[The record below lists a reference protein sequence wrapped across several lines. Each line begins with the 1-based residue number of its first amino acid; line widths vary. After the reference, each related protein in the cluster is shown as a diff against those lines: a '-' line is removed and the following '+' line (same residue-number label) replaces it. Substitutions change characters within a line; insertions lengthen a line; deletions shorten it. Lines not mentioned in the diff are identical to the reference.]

1 MATPALRA
9 LREHF
14 GSGARLVGI
23 MRPYVAEVLA
33 GTSWLD
39 EHVFYDPHSLH
50 QRLGG
55 WPLVRRLRALRLD
68 TAILL
73 PNSLRTA
80 WLAWAGGA
88 RERIGYV
95 RGGRGGLPTRKLLA
109 AQIPGRVAPTSA
121 VDYFLELACAAGCTP
136 ASHHL
141 ELATLAADERA
152 AQGVWA
158 KFRFRSDRGVVV
170 LNTGG
175 AFGAAK
181 LWPTGYFAALA
192 RRIAVED
199 GRAALVI
206 CGPHERATAPDI

>member
-39 EHVFYDPHSLH
+39 EHVFYDPQSLD

-95 RGGRGGLPTRKLLA
+95 RGGRGVLLTRKLVPA
-109 AQIPGRVAPTSA
+109 KIRGRFAPTSA

-141 ELATLAADERA
+141 ELATLAA
-152 AQGVWA
+152 
-158 KFRFRSDRGVVV
+158 
-170 LNTGG
+170 
-175 AFGAAK
+175 
-181 LWPTGYFAALA
+181 
-192 RRIAVED
+192 
-199 GRAALVI
+199 
-206 CGPHERATAPDI
+206 HERAPQGGRAKFPFRSYPCVVRLNTCARLRPAHVWPTR